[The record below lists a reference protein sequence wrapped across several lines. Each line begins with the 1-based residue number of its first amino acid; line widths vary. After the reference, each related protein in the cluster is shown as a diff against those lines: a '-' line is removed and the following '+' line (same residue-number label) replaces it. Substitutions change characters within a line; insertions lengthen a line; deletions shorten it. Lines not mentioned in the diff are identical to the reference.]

1 MKHLS
6 LLKKLLF
13 TAITCIH
20 IIACSS
26 DDHEIESDI
35 FVEANVARIHVTQA
49 GTLSKLMNDC
59 EKNKIEDLTLS
70 GYLNG
75 SDILYL
81 KEELSKT
88 LFKLNLSDAK
98 IVEGGEPYAMVT
110 EKYYTKND
118 EISDYFFSTHSYPKL
133 HTIILPKDCTRI
145 GKYSLTNLTN
155 LSFVELPNALEEID
169 NIALYNCLSL
179 KSVIFPS
186 SLLSIGDYCF
196 QNCQELTSIQ
206 FNNSLQKI
214 GFCAFQNCKSL
225 TNINLPNSLNSI
237 GQFAF
242 DGCSNLSTIT
252 ISEGITEIQ
261 YGTFRNCVN
270 LSSVNLPTSLNA
282 ISISAFEGC
291 LSLKT
296 ITIPQNVNKIEYD
309 TFSNCNNLQEI
320 HLKGTTPPDISYWSN
335 DYMSHC
341 TLFIPKGSLAAYK
354 KTNYWSLFYDIIEE

>member
-6 LLKKLLF
+6 LLKKLFF
-13 TAITCIH
+13 TAITCIN

-49 GTLSKLMNDC
+49 GTLSELMNGYK
-59 EKNKIEDLTLS
+59 KNKIEDLTLS

-88 LFKLNLSDAK
+88 LLKLNLSDAK

-118 EISDYFFSTHSYPKL
+118 EISDYFFSAHSYPKL
-133 HTIILPKDCTRI
+133 QTIHLPKDCTRI
-145 GKYSLTNLTN
+145 GKYSLASLTN

-169 NIALYNCLSL
+169 NVALYNCLSL

-186 SLLSIGDYCF
+186 SLLSIGDFCF
-196 QNCQELTSIQ
+196 QNCQELASIQ

-214 GFCAFQNCKSL
+214 GIHAFINCKSL
-225 TNINLPNSLNSI
+225 TNVNFPKSLSSI
-237 GQFAF
+237 GQSAF

-296 ITIPQNVNKIEYD
+296 ITIPQNVNKIEYN
-309 TFSNCNNLQEI
+309 TFQGCNNLQEI